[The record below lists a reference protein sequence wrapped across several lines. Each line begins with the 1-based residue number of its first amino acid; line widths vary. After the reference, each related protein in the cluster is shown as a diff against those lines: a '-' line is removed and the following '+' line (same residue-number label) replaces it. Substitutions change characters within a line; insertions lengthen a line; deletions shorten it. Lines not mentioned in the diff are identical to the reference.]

1 MMKKAENAL
10 GFKPERIAG
19 KDRFAT
25 CIAVNNRFKDVLKG
39 DSVCVAT
46 GMDFP
51 DALAGGVYA
60 AKEAAPLFL
69 VNSKLASPKLTDEQ
83 KAYLKYKMSVE
94 VTAFGGAKA
103 VADQY
108 IIEISKYSL

>member
-1 MMKKAENAL
+1 ML
-10 GFKPERIAG
+10 
-19 KDRFAT
+19 T
-25 CIAVNNRFKDVLKG
+25 G
-39 DSVCVAT
+39 DSVCLAT

-60 AKEAAPLFL
+60 AKDAAPLFL
-69 VNSKLASPKLTDEQ
+69 VNSKLAAPKLTDEQ
-83 KAYLKYKMSVE
+83 KQYLKYKMSVE
-94 VTAFGGAKA
+94 VTAFGGGAKA

>member
-1 MMKKAENAL
+1 MASRLSGDN
-10 GFKPERIAG
+10 RY
-19 KDRFAT
+19 AT
-25 CIAVNNRFKDVLKG
+25 AAAISQESYDKSDTVVL
-39 DSVCVAT
+39 AY
-46 GMDFP
+46 GMNYA

-60 AKEAAPLFL
+60 AKDAAPLFL
-69 VNSKLASPKLTDEQ
+69 VNSKLAAPKLTDEQ
-83 KAYLKYKMSVE
+83 KQYLKYKMSVE